1 MNYPFPTQLFST
13 LGFKGKDAKIVAQA
27 LWSEIVDHEILTRSA
42 AISFYA
48 MLAFVP
54 LIAVIFAISIE
65 FFQDSQLFGSV
76 LDGVQHK
83 TVVALERSLHQIIPE
98 DGYNVVLEQIKRFDS
113 AHPVTVLSLGSIMS
127 LWIASSLFMAVMDAL
142 NHIYA
147 VKDKRR
153 YWRRRFAAMV
163 MTLVQSIL
171 LLTSLISIIAW
182 PQILKILGL
191 PPLDSMLLTVGHIVA
206 AFVMTMISF
215 ALTFQIG
222 PHCTQRTAWVTPGS
236 LIGTVLFLAVSYG
249 FRGYVQNFGSYNRVY
264 GSLGGVMVLMLWFWV
279 SAVVLL
285 TAAAINKVLEEVEE
299 GLTPL

>member
-1 MNYPFPTQLFST
+1 MNYPLPTQLFST
-13 LGFKGKDAKIVAQA
+13 LGFKGKDSKIVAQA
-27 LWSEIVDHEILTRSA
+27 LWSEIVNHEILTRSA

-54 LIAVIFAISIE
+54 LIAVIFAVSIE
-65 FFQDSQLFGSV
+65 LVQDSQLLNLHFET
-76 LDGVQHK
+76 VQPK
-83 TVVALERSLHQIIPE
+83 TILALEHTLHQIIPE
-98 DGYNVVLEQIKRFDS
+98 DAYTVVLEQIKRFDS

-153 YWRRRFAAMV
+153 YWRRRVLAMF
-163 MTLVQSIL
+163 MTLVQSVL
-171 LLTSLISIIAW
+171 LLSSLISIVAW
-182 PQILKILGL
+182 PQILRVLGL
-191 PPLDSMLLTVGHIVA
+191 SYVDSFLLSVGHMLA
-206 AFVMTMISF
+206 AFTLTIISF

-222 PHCTQRTAWVTPGS
+222 PHCTQRTAWITPGS
-236 LIGTVLFLAVSYG
+236 LIGTTLFLAGSYA
-249 FRGYVQNFGSYNRVY
+249 FRSYVQNFGSYNKVY

-299 GLTPL
+299 GLSPL

>member
-1 MNYPFPTQLFST
+1 MNYPLPTQLFST
-13 LGFKGKDAKIVAQA
+13 LGFKGKDSKIVAQA

-54 LIAVIFAISIE
+54 LIAVIFAVSIE
-65 FFQDSQLFGSV
+65 LVQDSEVFNLH
-76 LDGVQHK
+76 LHEVQPK
-83 TVVALERSLHQIIPE
+83 TVLALEHTLHQIIPE
-98 DGYNVVLEQIKRFDS
+98 DAYTVVLEQIKRFDS

-153 YWRRRFAAMV
+153 YWRRRAVAIL
-163 MTLVQSIL
+163 MTLVQSL
-171 LLTSLISIIAW
+171 LLFTSLISIVAW

-191 PPLDSMLLTVGHIVA
+191 SSVDSLLLTVGHILA
-206 AFVMTMISF
+206 AFILTVISF

-222 PHCTQRTAWVTPGS
+222 PHCTQRTSWVTPGS
-236 LIGTVLFLAVSYG
+236 LIGTILFLGSSYG
-249 FRGYVQNFGSYNRVY
+249 FRGYVQNFGSYNKVY

-299 GLTPL
+299 GLKPL